1 MSRGQQFDEPDN
13 VSTEKVDAVRG
24 PGRSIVRGFAWLRSR
39 PGAVVLVAT
48 LVAFVV
54 VSLVLSSNTA
64 RQECLTRSDWH
75 RFADRTH
82 ATQKLAPFRTSCAFS

>member
-1 MSRGQQFDEPDN
+1 MSSGQQFDKPDK

-24 PGRSIVRGFAWLRSR
+24 AGRSILRGFAWLRSR

-54 VSLVLSSNTA
+54 VSLVLSSK
-64 RQECLTRSDWH
+64 R
-75 RFADRTH
+75 RTPRESNAVRLSLGLPH
-82 ATQKLAPFRTSCAFS
+82 G